1 MDILYYQKMERVM
14 VEQTEINGIISSVI
28 YLNDE
33 NGYAVVRMETDS
45 GEMVTAVGCLPY
57 IAPGEMISAEGS
69 WVTHAQH
76 GRQFKIEQSNRLLP
90 TSADGIYEYLAGSTV
105 KGIGPATAAL
115 IVDRFKEKSLD
126 ILEMHPEKLAEIKG
140 ISLTKAKDLSASFKK
155 QAGVRRLTE
164 FLCAY
169 GIKPLVAL
177 KLYRAYG
184 SAALETVHEN
194 PYIISASHIGAS
206 FAEAD
211 NLALELGI
219 EGDSINR
226 ISAAVLFELQHNSGN
241 GHCFIPRDK
250 LIAAT
255 SQLISVPADLVS
267 DAIDSLSENG
277 GLVCDKV
284 ANLNVCYLTELYEA
298 ETYTA
303 ERLKS
308 MVGLKTK
315 SSANIERLITKLE
328 SLYDISYAP
337 LQKQSIELALNNRI
351 LVITGG
357 PGTGKTTILKGIL
370 SLYDELELETLLAAP
385 TGRAAKRMS
394 ELTGREASTI
404 HRLLGAKMAED
415 GETVVFSKHEGDPLN
430 CDALVL
436 DECSM
441 VDITLMSS
449 LLKALKPGCRLVLVG
464 DADQLPSVGPGNVF
478 SDIIRSQTVPTVRLT
493 EIFRQKGDS
502 RIVRNAHMINRGE
515 HPDFEANTGDF
526 FRLRRLKGGTAV
538 ETIVELCARRL
549 PENMKIPSASIQV
562 LSPTRKGETGTVN
575 LNKRLQAALNPPSE
589 SKKEK
594 LFGEAV
600 FRVGDRVIQTK
611 NNYDTIWK
619 TKGGVSGAGV
629 YNGDIGTIAQIDP
642 ITETLTVDFED
653 KLATYSFEMLNE
665 LEHAWALTVHKSQ
678 GSEYRAVVLALS
690 GDVLMLLTRGVLYT
704 AVTRAKEL
712 LIMVGDD
719 NIAHRM
725 IDNNK
730 QSRRYSALRLRLI
743 ADD

>member
-1 MDILYYQKMERVM
+1 M

-177 KLYRAYG
+177 KLYRTYG

-394 ELTGREASTI
+394 ELTGRDASTI

-629 YNGDIGTIAQIDP
+629 YNGDIGTIAQIDL

-690 GDVLMLLTRGVLYT
+690 GDVQMLLTRGVLYT

>member
-1 MDILYYQKMERVM
+1 M

-90 TSADGIYEYLAGSTV
+90 TSANGIYEYLAGSTV

-206 FAEAD
+206 FADAD

-267 DAIDSLSENG
+267 DAIDSLSGNG

-690 GDVLMLLTRGVLYT
+690 GDVQMLLTRGVLYT

>member
-1 MDILYYQKMERVM
+1 M

-184 SAALETVHEN
+184 SAALETVQEN

-277 GLVCDKV
+277 GLVCDTV
-284 ANLNVCYLTELYEA
+284 ANLDVCYLAELYEA

-308 MVGLKTK
+308 MAGLKTK

-328 SLYDISYAP
+328 NLYDISYAP

-415 GETVVFSKHEGDPLN
+415 GQSVIFSKHEGDPLN

-562 LSPTRKGETGTVN
+562 LSPTRKGETGTAN

-600 FRVGDRVIQTK
+600 FRVGDRVIQIK

-690 GDVLMLLTRGVLYT
+690 GDVQMLLTRGVLYT

-719 NIAHRM
+719 SIAHRM

>member
-1 MDILYYQKMERVM
+1 M

-126 ILEMHPEKLAEIKG
+126 ILEMHPAKLAEIKG

-478 SDIIRSQTVPTVRLT
+478 SDIIRSQTLPTVRLT

-515 HPDFEANTGDF
+515 HPDFEANTGGF

-562 LSPTRKGETGTVN
+562 LSPTRKGETGTLN

-690 GDVLMLLTRGVLYT
+690 GDVQMLLTRGVLYT

>member
-1 MDILYYQKMERVM
+1 M

-177 KLYRAYG
+177 KLYRAYR

-267 DAIDSLSENG
+267 DAIDSLSGNG

-315 SSANIERLITKLE
+315 SSANIERLITRLE

-690 GDVLMLLTRGVLYT
+690 GDVQMLLTRGVLYT

>member
-1 MDILYYQKMERVM
+1 MERVM

-267 DAIDSLSENG
+267 DAIDSLSGNG

-690 GDVLMLLTRGVLYT
+690 GDVQMLLTRGVLYT

>member
-1 MDILYYQKMERVM
+1 MERVM

-33 NGYAVVRMETDS
+33 NGYAVVRMETDN

-126 ILEMHPEKLAEIKG
+126 VLEMHPEKLAEIKG
-140 ISLTKAKDLSASFKK
+140 ISITKAKDLSASFKK

-690 GDVLMLLTRGVLYT
+690 GDVQMLLTRGVLYT

>member
-1 MDILYYQKMERVM
+1 M

-115 IVDRFKEKSLD
+115 IVDRFKEKSFD

-600 FRVGDRVIQTK
+600 FRVGDRVIHTK

-690 GDVLMLLTRGVLYT
+690 GDVQMLLTRGVLYT

>member
-1 MDILYYQKMERVM
+1 M

-126 ILEMHPEKLAEIKG
+126 VLEMHPEKLAEIKG

-690 GDVLMLLTRGVLYT
+690 GDVQMLLTRGVLYT

>member
-1 MDILYYQKMERVM
+1 M
-14 VEQTEINGIISSVI
+14 VELSEINGIISSVI
-28 YLNDE
+28 YMNDE
-33 NGYAVVRMETDS
+33 NGYAVVRLESDS
-45 GEMVTAVGCLPY
+45 GEMITAVGCLPY
-57 IAPGEMISAEGS
+57 IAPGEMMSAEGS

-105 KGIGPATAAL
+105 RGIGPATAAM
-115 IVDRFKEKSLD
+115 IVERFKEKSLD
-126 ILEMHPEKLAEIKG
+126 VLEMYPEKLAEIKG
-140 ISLTKAKDLSASFKK
+140 ISLAKAKDMSASFKK

-169 GIKPLVAL
+169 NIQPLVAL
-177 KLYRAYG
+177 KLYKTYG
-184 SAALETVHEN
+184 STALETLHDN
-194 PYIISASHIGAS
+194 PYIIAASHIGAS

-226 ISAAVLFELQHNSGN
+226 ISAAVLFELRHNSGN

-255 SQLISVPADLVS
+255 SQLISVPGDLVS
-267 DAIDSLSENG
+267 EAIDSLAESGEI
-277 GLVCDKV
+277 VCDSV
-284 ANLNVCYLTELYEA
+284 ASLNVCYLAELYEA

-303 ERLKS
+303 YRLKS
-308 MVGLKTK
+308 MTSAKTK
-315 SSANIERLITKLE
+315 SSVNMEKLISKLE

-337 LQKQSIELALNNRI
+337 LQKQSIELALNNRV

-357 PGTGKTTILKGIL
+357 PGTGKTTILRGIL
-370 SLYDELELETLLAAP
+370 KLYDELELETLLAAP

-394 ELTGREASTI
+394 ELSGREAFTI
-404 HRLLGAKMAED
+404 HRLLGAKMSED
-415 GETVVFSKHEGDPLN
+415 GETVVFTKDEGDPLN

-441 VDITLMSS
+441 VDITLMCS

-478 SDIIRSQTVPTVRLT
+478 ADIIRSNIVPTVRLT

-526 FRLRRLKGGTAV
+526 FRLKRLKGGTAV

-549 PENMKIPSASIQV
+549 PDNMKIPSASIQV

-575 LNKRLQAALNPPSE
+575 LNKRLQEALNPRDDG
-589 SKKEK
+589 KKEK
-594 LFGEAV
+594 MFGETV
-600 FRVGDRVIQTK
+600 FRVGDRVIQLK
-611 NNYDTIWK
+611 NNYDIIWK
-619 TKGGVSGAGV
+619 TKGGVSGTGV
-629 YNGDIGTIAQIDP
+629 YNGDIGTIYQIDP

-653 KLATYSFEMLNE
+653 KLASYSFDMLNE
-665 LEHAWALTVHKSQ
+665 LEHAWSLTVHKSQ

-690 GDVLMLLTRGVLYT
+690 GDVQMLLTRGVLYT

-712 LIMVGDD
+712 LVMVGDD
-719 NIAHRM
+719 AIAHRM

-730 QSRRYSALRLRLI
+730 QSRRYSALRLRLV

>member
-1 MDILYYQKMERVM
+1 M

-33 NGYAVVRMETDS
+33 NGYAVVRMDTDS

-169 GIKPLVAL
+169 NIQPLVAL

-211 NLALELGI
+211 NLALELGV
-219 EGDSINR
+219 EGDSMNR

-255 SQLISVPADLVS
+255 SQLISVPPDLGS
-267 DAIDSLSENG
+267 EAIDSLSENG
-277 GLVCDKV
+277 GIVCDTV
-284 ANLNVCYLTELYEA
+284 ANLNVCYLAELFDA

-303 ERLKS
+303 DRLKS
-308 MVGLKTK
+308 MIGLKTK
-315 SSANIERLITKLE
+315 SSANVEKLISKLE
-328 SLYDISYAP
+328 NMYDISYAP

-394 ELTGREASTI
+394 ELTCREASTI
-404 HRLLGAKMAED
+404 HRLLGAKMSEN

-441 VDITLMSS
+441 VDITLMCS

-526 FRLRRLKGGTAV
+526 FRLRRLNGGTAV

-549 PENMKIPSASIQV
+549 PDNMNIPSASIQV

-575 LNKRLQAALNPPSE
+575 LNKRLQAVLNPPSE

-594 LFGEAV
+594 LFGEVV

-690 GDVLMLLTRGVLYT
+690 GDVQMLLTRGVLYT

-743 ADD
+743 ADE